1 MGPVSS
7 PPSEEA
13 GRTQRRTGGRSERVV
28 KSVLEAA
35 IAEIAR
41 VGYAALRV
49 DEVAAR
55 AGVNKTTVYRRWPT
69 KPELVTAA
77 IRSLFGAQ
85 PEAPDTGALHS
96 DLLVLL
102 RRNVA
107 KVRRPEG
114 RMISR
119 VIMLEKD
126 HPEVAEIARELR
138 AEHLAIWE
146 EVVRRAIARGE
157 IPEGSDPHII
167 VDTLSGALFS
177 RMNRTRQRVD
187 DDYLSALVDL
197 VVAGARAGG
206 AICRGRA
213 S

>member
-1 MGPVSS
+1 
-7 PPSEEA
+7 
-13 GRTQRRTGGRSERVV
+13 VV

-69 KPELVTAA
+69 KPVLVTAA
-77 IRSLFGAQ
+77 IRSLVGAQ
-85 PEAPDTGALHS
+85 PEAPDTGALRG

-119 VIMLEKD
+119 VIMLERD

-138 AEHLAIWE
+138 AEHLAVWE
-146 EVVRRAIARGE
+146 AVVRRAIARGE

-187 DDYLSALVDL
+187 EDYLSALVDL
-197 VVAGARAGG
+197 VLVGARNGG
-206 AICRGRA
+206 AGPNGCA
-213 S
+213 SAPSTPGGCVCA